1 MSVGMIAEHL
11 YDQIR
16 QRILCP
22 GMRKIA
28 MTYSVSNSVLY
39 DTLHD
44 CDIPDF
50 MIDLNRNEERQKSY
64 LRIGRILERLNLG
77 DAVDASED
85 WMFTTKPK
93 VFDAGMYA
101 AMKSSY
107 ETIVDEIGDRV
118 LFEIPPARYMD
129 VLEIDGRPK
138 LTFVEMAA
146 LSSLYMAIRGPA
158 VEKLNCPLKTPN
170 QVKRGKLRVKKIMD
184 ALHSPV
190 LYQSLVRAV
199 FDMLAEVWKE
209 EYKQTL
215 DVHCRRYWIKP
226 SKQNLK
232 YLDYVMEHHALESP
246 RLDCDDSKDEPEY
259 SRQTKDFVQGYE
271 FIELLQYFFDVTCPL
286 AERVALLLDP
296 QRETDQDVNEWDYV
310 VAERVGSVVK
320 CYVDGVIRATEVL
333 LECLP
338 EVGCVK
344 MLES

>member
-107 ETIVDEIGDRV
+107 ETIVDEIGD
-118 LFEIPPARYMD
+118 I
-129 VLEIDGRPK
+129 
-138 LTFVEMAA
+138 
-146 LSSLYMAIRGPA
+146 
-158 VEKLNCPLKTPN
+158 
-170 QVKRGKLRVKKIMD
+170 IM
-184 ALHSPV
+184 
-190 LYQSLVRAV
+190 
-199 FDMLAEVWKE
+199 
-209 EYKQTL
+209 
-215 DVHCRRYWIKP
+215 
-226 SKQNLK
+226 
-232 YLDYVMEHHALESP
+232 
-246 RLDCDDSKDEPEY
+246 
-259 SRQTKDFVQGYE
+259 
-271 FIELLQYFFDVTCPL
+271 LQ
-286 AERVALLLDP
+286 RH
-296 QRETDQDVNEWDYV
+296 
-310 VAERVGSVVK
+310 
-320 CYVDGVIRATEVL
+320 
-333 LECLP
+333 
-338 EVGCVK
+338 
-344 MLES
+344 